1 MKDYGER
8 ELMKQQKLTQLII
21 IETKKIVCPNMTGSN
36 SNSNSNNKKSYKNGW
51 QHSE

>member
-21 IETKKIVCPNMTGSN
+21 IETKKIVCPNTTG

-51 QHSE
+51 QRSE